1 MVQTTVVASGACT
14 SETVGQKIAFCPGPP
29 ASPVASRNALKLS
42 AIACA
47 SSGAPDW
54 NVSPSRITN
63 VQVSRSSE
71 ISHES
76 TSARLVAT
84 LRIADD
90 RELVQRHVGR
100 IRPVGLNRVHPR
112 EVAVVPLDELSA
124 GYRLAGRL
132 LGRRLFGRGRVG
144 RRRLGRGLPLRGRR
158 GGLLVVSAT
167 GGEQRAR
174 DRDGDAEGGR
184 ALEEI
189 APRDLARGVV
199 VDQLLDRV
207 ILRSGIVPIPH
218 PNPSSS
224 VSCYGSDRLDVRDAE
239 MARES
244 FFRAAHLPGSSANV
258 KPRSGPRSGRAPWIR
273 AERAWAASGR
283 RSFGAPR
290 RRSSRAGSRRPRGP
304 SRQAACAPSSAK
316 ARGSRR

>member
-14 SETVGQKIAFCPGPP
+14 SATVGQKIAFCPGPP

-84 LRIADD
+84 VRIADD
-90 RELVQRHVGR
+90 RELVQRDVGR

-112 EVAVVPLDELSA
+112 EVAVVPLDRAVRPLPARRPAPRPAALRPRPCRPAASRPGAPPPRAE
-124 GYRLAGRL
+124 RRPP
-132 LGRRLFGRGRVG
+132 RRLRH
-144 RRRLGRGLPLRGRR
+144 RRRAARPRR
-158 GGLLVVSAT
+158 ET
-167 GGEQRAR
+167 R
-174 DRDGDAEGGR
+174 DAERGR

-207 ILRSGIVPIPH
+207 LLGPESSLFLTPTPPLRCRATAPIV
-218 PNPSSS
+218 
-224 VSCYGSDRLDVRDAE
+224 
-239 MARES
+239 
-244 FFRAAHLPGSSANV
+244 
-258 KPRSGPRSGRAPWIR
+258 
-273 AERAWAASGR
+273 
-283 RSFGAPR
+283 
-290 RRSSRAGSRRPRGP
+290 
-304 SRQAACAPSSAK
+304 
-316 ARGSRR
+316 